1 MTEFTKRVQ
10 SVPLVPVATR
20 GDLIVVPPPPPTP
33 PTLAELTAL
42 ILMGHN
48 QVETALLTAVV
59 RAIETGKAL
68 IAAKKQVGHGNFEDY
83 VTIECRFTVRTAQN
97 YMRLAKHEAKLDQLL
112 AHKNEGRSYLTMN
125 EALKF
130 IDGLRKEDP
139 SKKKAKTSP

>member
-1 MTEFTKRVQ
+1 MTATVKNFLETACPMASKGE
-10 SVPLVPVATR
+10 LV
-20 GDLIVVPPPPPTP
+20 VVPPPPPP
-33 PTLAELTAL
+33 LAELTAL
-42 ILMGHN
+42 IRMKHY
-48 QVETALLTAVV
+48 QVEAALLTAVA

-97 YMRLAKHEAKLDQLL
+97 YMRLAKHEAKLGQLL

-130 IDGLRKEDP
+130 IDGLRKKDSP
-139 SKKKAKTSP
+139 KKKAKAST

>member
-1 MTEFTKRVQ
+1 MTELARRLI
-10 SVPLVPVATR
+10 SVPPVQHTRGELTLVPPA
-20 GDLIVVPPPPPTP
+20 P

-42 ILMGHN
+42 IRLGHN

-68 IAAKKQVGHGNFEDY
+68 IAAKKQVGHGNFENY

-97 YMRLAKHEAKLDQLL
+97 YMRLAKHEAKFGQLL
-112 AHKNEGRSYLTMN
+112 AHKNEGRSYLTMG

-130 IDGLRKEDP
+130 IDGLRKKD
-139 SKKKAKTSP
+139 SAKKMTKASA